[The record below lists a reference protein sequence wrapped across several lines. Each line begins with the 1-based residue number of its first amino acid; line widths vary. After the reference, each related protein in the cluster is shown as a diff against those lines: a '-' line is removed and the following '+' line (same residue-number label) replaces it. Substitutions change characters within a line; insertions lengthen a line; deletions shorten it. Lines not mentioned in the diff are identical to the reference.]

1 MPSSE
6 GNAASRLGLTLDL
19 WCKLNISSLIKLLH
33 LLGCLICVK
42 NIMIIVVL
50 LKMMRD
56 GNGGG
61 WLIYVRVWVGDKGCY
76 ILSTF

>member
-1 MPSSE
+1 MWLVPSSE

-61 WLIYVRVWVGDKGCY
+61 EGGGGGGGGGGGLE
-76 ILSTF
+76 

>member
-6 GNAASRLGLTLDL
+6 GTAASRLGLTLDL
-19 WCKLNISSLIKLLH
+19 WCKLNISSLITLLH